1 VSGDGGL
8 DGVDAGGGSGGG
20 GAPGDETMGRGAVGG
35 VDLLGNPLTAAE
47 RRLLEVYAGLRELAG
62 DDTLAPIAQA
72 NARAALAL
80 MHNAVNGL
88 ALDYEH
94 LTDVGV

>member
-1 VSGDGGL
+1 VSG
-8 DGVDAGGGSGGG
+8 ATGGG
-20 GAPGDETMGRGAVGG
+20 GAAGGGALGSG
-35 VDLLGNPLTAAE
+35 VDLLGNPLTEAE